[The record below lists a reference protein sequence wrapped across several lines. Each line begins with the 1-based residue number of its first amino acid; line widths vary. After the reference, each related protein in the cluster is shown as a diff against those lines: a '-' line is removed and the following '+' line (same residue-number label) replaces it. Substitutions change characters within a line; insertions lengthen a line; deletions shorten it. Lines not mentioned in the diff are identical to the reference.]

1 MQFQGL
7 SASLAA
13 QHGPVDADASIHELD
28 LTLLVPGHVSPYPHH
43 TDVLA
48 AVSAKHVDA
57 FARESVREALGF
69 RRSGSL
75 QSARERIA
83 FHVRQLR
90 EVRGISQ
97 ERLGELTELHQTYV
111 GSIERKERNVS
122 IDNVERIA
130 HALGV
135 DIAELLAR

>member
-69 RRSGSL
+69 RREMGYLSPPDLSEL
-75 QSARERIA
+75 SWLMPTVPADPPSPLFLASSADNFSNYGEHI
-83 FHVRQLR
+83 
-90 EVRGISQ
+90 
-97 ERLGELTELHQTYV
+97 ERLGIYTAFIRFPY
-111 GSIERKERNVS
+111 
-122 IDNVERIA
+122 
-130 HALGV
+130 
-135 DIAELLAR
+135 